1 MLTADGL
8 STVSIQELLTNF
20 NAIDFPALVAG
31 DYMAVEPDES
41 TTLTGDRYF
50 NYLWLFKKTTAA
62 GGSSEGS
69 ARQVAVF
76 KLLSVQE
83 IEGGDLVD
91 LTYVQ
96 LVGEFEPGLAPTP
109 ELSVSTT
116 LLNFGTSDTFR
127 SFTITNSGDG
137 ELTWTIGNG
146 ETWLTVSPTSGSTT
160 DQVDT
165 INLTVSR
172 TNLSANTYSDTIK
185 VTSNGG
191 PTKSPWQ

>member
-31 DYMAVEPDES
+31 DYMAVEPDGS

-91 LTYVQ
+91 LED
-96 LVGEFEPGLAPTP
+96 L
-109 ELSVSTT
+109 
-116 LLNFGTSDTFR
+116 
-127 SFTITNSGDG
+127 
-137 ELTWTIGNG
+137 IG
-146 ETWLTVSPTSGSTT
+146 
-160 DQVDT
+160 
-165 INLTVSR
+165 
-172 TNLSANTYSDTIK
+172 SA
-185 VTSNGG
+185 
-191 PTKSPWQ
+191 Q